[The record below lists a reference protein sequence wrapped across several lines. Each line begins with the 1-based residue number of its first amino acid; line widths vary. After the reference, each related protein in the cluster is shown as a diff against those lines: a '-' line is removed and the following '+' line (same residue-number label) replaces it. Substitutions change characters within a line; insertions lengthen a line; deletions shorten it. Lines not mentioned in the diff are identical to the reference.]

1 MTYLPF
7 LISGLGIGA
16 VYALSGV
23 GLVVL
28 FRATGVLNFAF
39 GAVGALGAHVAW
51 QMLEWRLPL
60 AIAILAAVVVS
71 ALVSFLYGRLLLLSH
86 RDTVVRA
93 VGTLALA
100 LVLIAVMGVIWGEFP
115 RRLQFPTDQM
125 FLTVFGVR
133 LTYTRIL
140 ALLLAGLMVGAI
152 TAFLSRTRLGLDMRA
167 LANDRD
173 LGDLHG
179 VRIRHTETA
188 AWVITGVSRTGRT
201 AAGDLVRLQGTFLTF
216 LVIPAI
222 AAAILGQLRSLDHRY
237 RRAGHRYRRG
247 GSDPDCRNITLPRGG
262 TLCHRADRRRN
273 FGEHGAG
280 RVEGPMTM
288 VNPMTASFPATAAAR
303 TVRGQILAIP
313 MTVAIFSG
321 AIALFAEFLLAV
333 CRHLSDSALSFRCR
347 SCHSLWPVGSRIAL
361 PICAGGHRGLGDAQ
375 GRPRLCLSSA
385 V

>member
-1 MTYLPF
+1 MTFLPF

-51 QMLEWRLPL
+51 QVLEWRLPL
-60 AIAILAAVVVS
+60 ATAILAAVVVS
-71 ALVSFLYGRLLLLSH
+71 ALVSFLYGRFLAPLLSQ

-100 LVLIAVMGVIWGEFP
+100 LVLIAVMGVIWGELP

-125 FLTVFGVR
+125 FLTLFGVR

-140 ALLLAGLMVGAI
+140 ALLLAVLMVGAI
-152 TAFLSRTRLGLDMRA
+152 TALLSRTRLGLDMRA

-173 LGDLHG
+173 LSAILG

-188 AWVITGVSRTGRT
+188 AWVITGVFAGL
-201 AAGDLVRLQGTFLTF
+201 AGLLLGDLVRLQGTFLTF

-222 AAAILGQLRSLDHRY
+222 AAAILGQLRSLWITAIGGLSIGIAEAVLTPIAAISSY
-237 RRAGHRYRRG
+237 R
-247 GSDPDCRNITLPRGG
+247 
-262 TLCHRADRRRN
+262 
-273 FGEHGAG
+273 
-280 RVEGPMTM
+280 
-288 VNPMTASFPATAAAR
+288 AAAPF
-303 TVRGQILAIP
+303 V
-313 MTVAIFSG
+313 
-321 AIALFAEFLLAV
+321 IALIAV
-333 CRHLSDSALSFRCR
+333 TIL
-347 SCHSLWPVGSRIAL
+347 GSTAQ
-361 PICAGGHRGLGDAQ
+361 AGLKDR
-375 GRPRLCLSSA
+375 
-385 V
+385 